1 MGAFGQ
7 DERLL
12 TFTSPLGENVLLADR
27 VSGVEGISEL
37 FSYTVDLLATPDT
50 TIEPKKIIGQ
60 KVALSIQADDAGTQR
75 YINGYVASVELRGG
89 DKEFNSY
96 RAVMVPNV

>member
-12 TFTSPLGENVLLADR
+12 TFTNPLGENVLLAHR

-50 TIEPKKIIGQ
+50 TIEPKKLIG
-60 KVALSIQADDAGTQR
+60 
-75 YINGYVASVELRGG
+75 
-89 DKEFNSY
+89 
-96 RAVMVPNV
+96 